1 MLLSG
6 GTFRCSTPGEDDR
19 TRSFRGSKSRNK
31 VSVGEPAEGSLPYRA
46 RPLYHLVRYA
56 SKTSQKVG
64 LARQLWE
71 TWEDR
76 GTSRRWQSGS
86 RPTDQ
91 GLVAAA
97 SSAATRVERAA
108 ERCPSHHRT
117 ASVQTTKARLPA
129 GEQTVVLPD
138 RGPRPSLCLAP
149 PALNEFLSADDRP
162 ARHYR
167 RRRGGPPGL
176 GRDATTKR
184 LHSISSSTSTR
195 HDGRPA
201 RILCGRRRRPLF
213 SSPTPGYVLRAPDR
227 RLPSGA
233 SPIFLGLAFDF
244 SHTPFYRKSK
254 NLKPK
259 TI

>member
-1 MLLSG
+1 MNL
-6 GTFRCSTPGEDDR
+6 RKDHYR
-19 TRSFRGSKSRNK
+19 T
-31 VSVGEPAEGSLPYRA
+31 ERA
-46 RPLYHLVRYA
+46 RLTISYDTRPNQN
-56 SKTSQKVG
+56 QKVG
-64 LARQLWE
+64 PVRQLWGIW
-71 TWEDR
+71 TDR

-86 RPTDQ
+86 WPTDQ

-97 SSAATRVERAA
+97 RLAATRVESSSGTVSVAPPYHISADDESAIARGRADS
-108 ERCPSHHRT
+108 RFT
-117 ASVQTTKARLPA
+117 
-129 GEQTVVLPD
+129 
-138 RGPRPSLCLAP
+138 GPRPPTVTLCLAP
-149 PALNEFLSADDRP
+149 PALNEILSADDRP

-184 LHSISSSTSTR
+184 PHSISSSTSTC

-201 RILCGRRRRPLF
+201 CIPLCGRRRRPLF

-244 SHTPFYRKSK
+244 SHTPFYRKSN

>member
-1 MLLSG
+1 M
-6 GTFRCSTPGEDDR
+6 
-19 TRSFRGSKSRNK
+19 
-31 VSVGEPAEGSLPYRA
+31 SLPPVLQR
-46 RPLYHLVRYA
+46 L
-56 SKTSQKVG
+56 
-64 LARQLWE
+64 
-71 TWEDR
+71 
-76 GTSRRWQSGS
+76 GS
-86 RPTDQ
+86 R
-91 GLVAAA
+91 V
-97 SSAATRVERAA
+97 RV

-117 ASVQTTKARLPA
+117 TSVQTTKARLPA
-129 GEQTVVLPD
+129 GEQTAVL
-138 RGPRPSLCLAP
+138 GPRPPTVTLCLAP
-149 PALNEFLSADDRP
+149 PALNEFQSADDRP

-184 LHSISSSTSTR
+184 PHSISSSTSTC

-201 RILCGRRRRPLF
+201 CRPLCGRRRRPLF

-244 SHTPFYRKSK
+244 SHTPSYRKSK

-259 TI
+259 TLENPGRGITRLVRR

>member
-46 RPLYHLVRYA
+46 RPFNYLVRYA

-162 ARHYR
+162 ASYYR
-167 RRRGGPPGL
+167 
-176 GRDATTKR
+176 
-184 LHSISSSTSTR
+184 SSSAWRTA
-195 HDGRPA
+195 RPGA
-201 RILCGRRRRPLF
+201 RC
-213 SSPTPGYVLRAPDR
+213 
-227 RLPSGA
+227 
-233 SPIFLGLAFDF
+233 
-244 SHTPFYRKSK
+244 HH
-254 NLKPK
+254 
-259 TI
+259 